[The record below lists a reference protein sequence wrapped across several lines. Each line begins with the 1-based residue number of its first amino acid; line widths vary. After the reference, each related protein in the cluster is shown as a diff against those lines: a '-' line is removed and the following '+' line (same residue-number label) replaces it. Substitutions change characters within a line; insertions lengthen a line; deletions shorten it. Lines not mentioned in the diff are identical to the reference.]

1 MNLPDH
7 ESLFG
12 LLATNLEKSQP
23 PVIVATLFSEHFSSV
38 KNAVISMVSQL
49 LHTNDD
55 ESDVCLYL
63 LFIYYAYFLI
73 LFIK

>member
-49 LHTNDD
+49 LNPNDD
-55 ESDVCLYL
+55 ESDV
-63 LFIYYAYFLI
+63 
-73 LFIK
+73 

>member
-38 KNAVISMVSQL
+38 KNAVVSMVSQL

-63 LFIYYAYFLI
+63 FFNLLCLFFNII
-73 LFIK
+73 N